1 MFSGWVKREHK
12 EERGEKQLKIALSY
26 RSIFMNNTRKEILIG
41 LFCLKKLHNELNS
54 VHLTPIASSE
64 QAFYAV

>member
-1 MFSGWVKREHK
+1 MFPGWVKREHK

-41 LFCLKKLHNELNS
+41 LLLPEKA
-54 VHLTPIASSE
+54 T
-64 QAFYAV
+64 